1 MTLDRPDAGEWRD
14 ARAMAPRF
22 SMAIGRFAATVVVT
36 LHGTLDTGASMDLA
50 RVLHDLIDDQ
60 GNLALVIDLR
70 DLDEIDPSGV
80 EVLATA
86 AAAEEGRGGA
96 LRLSGPS
103 EMVLDALAVT
113 GLLRLV
119 TIPAAGRHKLSTHSS
134 R

>member
-1 MTLDRPDAGEWRD
+1 
-14 ARAMAPRF
+14 MAPRF

-36 LHGTLDTGASMDLA
+36 LHGTLDAGASMDLA

-86 AAAEEGRGGA
+86 AAAEEVRGGA

-103 EMVLDALAVT
+103 EVVLDALAVT

-119 TIPAAGRHKLSTHSS
+119 TIPAGRHRLSTHSS